1 MTDRRPGGPP
11 GLRTDGDESPDEN
24 RSPGN
29 GARVGHLTPAT
40 IGPSAQLRTSRAPLD
55 RARALAPF
63 VVFLLATFAFMPQS
77 LLGQRT
83 KSSVDMLETSAPYR
97 DAIGRAPHVGNPLQV
112 DIVDGE
118 PMPVLFFRS
127 LRDGHWQNWDPR
139 SLGGTPLGT
148 LPFMG
153 LLSPTSIGFLF
164 LPAWYAVTVKVALLL
179 LISQTFMYLLMRR
192 WGSGTGLAVAVAV
205 AYTFSGANMVLLQRV
220 DALFWLPALF
230 WAVHHTIDRPSARWS
245 AAIAVL
251 TASAWFEGF
260 PSGFVYCLGITAA
273 WALWLSWRRLRR
285 RRETGAVFGAALRG
299 TLPATFA
306 IGSGFV
312 LGLLVA
318 AIDFLPL
325 TSEVAS
331 RGIAEARSYGS
342 RAHLPANQFFGLFDL
357 GAIGK
362 LTDPGDWWS
371 GLNPVESVTFI
382 GSIVSV
388 GLVFAL
394 AWSWSGRLV
403 LTREGRD
410 AWPFLCALFTV
421 LLLLLF
427 TDTVGLNAFY
437 ALPGVGNNLLTR
449 ARFGIAFAAAPL
461 AGLAVDAWWRRR
473 RPSPDAEAP
482 PSIPSIV
489 ALMTVIVLAVAF
501 SGGFLDDAEQAKQLT
516 ALGRSAAISLGLAA
530 LAVAIVWAVSRR
542 RTLVAAGSVLLSGLL
557 FVQLAVPF
565 RSFVPE
571 SPVSDFYRAVSGHRS
586 LLHRAG
592 NRYRVAGTDR
602 NFNVRSSSIIGWFD
616 LRGPGLWAEPMRSLV
631 KAANPTAFSRD
642 PFRIILARDEW
653 DLGSPVYDDLGVRY
667 FALGTGE
674 APYGSVVPTAAN
686 DGEYSWVDS
695 TGVPASRPAPVGLAG
710 AIVPVRTVGDDCD
723 RTHVRLTV
731 RQGDRASS
739 AARPGYDATVGGWL
753 SFALVD
759 PGFVAGVP
767 TITTVALEGSGCR
780 LEAGARDHG
789 DELALRWIVLDTAS
803 PVRVVSTDQAW
814 LYERRTAWPLVSSHG
829 RWRAFANQR
838 SLLAYLRTRP
848 PAESDVAAFVGHGPA
863 SPTGSSETSVERVR
877 WGDDTITM
885 RTSGAFRSLVAVSQ
899 AFANGWTVQVDG
911 RSAPVVSVDG
921 ALLGTFVAPGS
932 HLVQFRYEPQSFRT
946 GRALTLLALAVI
958 GVITCAPLLRRR
970 TRRSATT
977 STSPVG
983 ESHDR

>member
-1 MTDRRPGGPP
+1 MTDRRPGDPP
-11 GLRTDGDESPDEN
+11 GLRTKGDGNPAEQ
-24 RSPGN
+24 RSPGHGTRAGN
-29 GARVGHLTPAT
+29 PTPAT
-40 IGPSAQLRTSRAPLD
+40 VGPSSQLRTSRAPLD
-55 RARALAPF
+55 RAHALVPF

-83 KSSVDMLETSAPYR
+83 KSPVDMLETSAPYR
-97 DAIGRAPHVGNPLQV
+97 DAIGRAPDVGNPLQI

-164 LPAWYAVTVKVALLL
+164 LPAWYAITVKVALLL
-179 LISQTFMYLLMRR
+179 LISQAFMYLLMRR
-192 WGSGTGLAVAVAV
+192 WGSGTGLAIAVAV

-220 DALFWLPALF
+220 DAVFWLPALF
-230 WAVHHTIDRPSARWS
+230 WAVHHAIDRPSARWS

-260 PSGFVYCLGITAA
+260 PSGFVYCLGMAAA
-273 WALWLSWRRLRR
+273 WALWLSWRRMRR
-285 RRETGAVFGAALRG
+285 RQEAGAEFGTALRE
-299 TLPATFA
+299 TLPAAFA
-306 IGSGFV
+306 IGAGLV

-318 AIDFLPL
+318 AINFLPL

-331 RGIAEARSYGS
+331 RGIVETRSYGA
-342 RAHLPANQFFGLFDL
+342 RAHLPADQFFGLFDL

-382 GSIVSV
+382 GSIVSI

-394 AWSWSGRLV
+394 VRSWSGRLV

-410 AWPFLCALFTV
+410 AWPFLCVLFTV

-427 TDTVGLNAFY
+427 TDTVGLNVFY

-461 AGLAVDAWWRRR
+461 AGLAVDAWWRGR
-473 RPSPDAEAP
+473 RPSTGAEAAP
-482 PSIPSIV
+482 GIPSIV
-489 ALMTVIVLAVAF
+489 TLMTVIVLAVAF
-501 SGGFLDDAEQAKQLT
+501 SGGFLDDAERAKHLT
-516 ALGRSAAISLGLAA
+516 ALGRSAAISLGFAA
-530 LAVAIVWAVSRR
+530 LAVAVAWAVSRR
-542 RTLVAAGSVLLSGLL
+542 RNLAAAGSVLLAVLL
-557 FVQLAVPF
+557 FLQLAVPF

-571 SPVSDFYRAVSGHRS
+571 SPVSDFYRTVSGHRS

-592 NRYRVAGTDR
+592 DRYRVAGTDR

-616 LRGPGLWAEPMRSLV
+616 LRGPGLWAKPMRSLV

-642 PFRIILARDEW
+642 PFRVILARAEW
-653 DLGSPVYDDLGVRY
+653 DLASPVYDDLALRY
-667 FALGTGE
+667 FALGTDE
-674 APYGSVVPTAAN
+674 MPYGSVVSTAPN
-686 DGEYSWVDS
+686 DDVLSWVRGARTS
-695 TGVPASRPAPVGLAG
+695 VSEPAPAGLAG
-710 AIVPVRTVGDDCD
+710 ASVPVRTAGAGCD

-731 RQGDRASS
+731 RQRDRASS
-739 AARPGYDATVGGWL
+739 AARPGYDATAGGWL

-759 PGFVAGVP
+759 PGFVPGVP
-767 TITTVALEGSGCR
+767 TIITVALEGSGCR
-780 LEAGARDHG
+780 LEAGARDNG
-789 DELALRWIVLDTAS
+789 DGLALRWIVLDTSS

-814 LYERRTAWPLVSSHG
+814 LYERRTAWPLVSAHT

-838 SLLAYLRTRP
+838 SLLSYLRARP
-848 PAESDVAAFVGHGPA
+848 PAESGVAAFVGRGPA
-863 SPTGSSETSVERVR
+863 SPADSSETSVARVR

-885 RTSGAFRSLVAVSQ
+885 RTLGEARSLVVVSQ
-899 AFANGWTVQVDG
+899 GFANGWTVQVDG
-911 RSAPVVSVDG
+911 RSVPVVSVDG
-921 ALLGTFVAPGS
+921 ALLGAFVEPGS
-932 HLVQFRYEPQSFRT
+932 HLVQFRYEPASFRT
-946 GRALTLLALAVI
+946 GRVLTLSALAAI
-958 GVITCAPLLRRR
+958 GVIACVSVIRRR
-970 TRRSATT
+970 KRRSAPALTFL
-977 STSPVG
+977 G
-983 ESHDR
+983 GGSHDR